1 MNWGIG
7 HATRCIPIINQ
18 LLKLNFNP
26 IIASDGDAL
35 LLLQKE
41 FPFIKTIELPSYHIQ
56 YPKNGK
62 FLKWKLL
69 LDSLR
74 IIRAIRKEKK
84 KTQEIVAQ
92 ENISGIISD
101 NRYGVYSKGIP
112 SVFIT
117 HQLTVLSGNTSFIS
131 SKIQQK
137 LIQKFD
143 ECWIPDV
150 DLELNFSGNLSK
162 SKNVI
167 NSKYLGLLSR
177 FQKEQLEIKYDLIVL
192 LSGVET
198 ARKRLE
204 VKLTQQLSRYNGTVL
219 FVKGQ
224 LEENQKH
231 KVIGNSTYVNFLLSH
246 ELEKAING
254 SKLIIARSGYS
265 TIMDLAI
272 LEKKAFFIP
281 TTGQYEQEYLAS
293 YLEEIEAAPFSS
305 EKEFKI
311 EMLDRVVGY
320 KGLKY
325 DKININ
331 SELFDLFHRK

>member
-69 LDSLR
+69 LDSPR

-131 SKIQQK
+131 SKIQQN

-177 FQKEQLEIKYDLIVL
+177 FQKEQLEIKYDLLVL

-204 VKLTQQLSRYNGTVL
+204 VKLTQQLSSYNGTVL

>member
-1 MNWGIG
+1 LNWGIG

-143 ECWIPDV
+143 ECWIPDI

-177 FQKEQLEIKYDLIVL
+177 FKKEQLEIKYDLLVL

-204 VKLTQQLSRYNGTVL
+204 VKLTQQLSSYNGTVL

-331 SELFDLFHRK
+331 SELFDFFHRK

>member
-1 MNWGIG
+1 LNWGIG

-143 ECWIPDV
+143 ECWIPDI

-177 FQKEQLEIKYDLIVL
+177 FQKEQLEIKYDLLVL

-231 KVIGNSTYVNFLLSH
+231 KVIGNNTYINFLLSH

>member
-1 MNWGIG
+1 
-7 HATRCIPIINQ
+7 
-18 LLKLNFNP
+18 
-26 IIASDGDAL
+26 
-35 LLLQKE
+35 
-41 FPFIKTIELPSYHIQ
+41 
-56 YPKNGK
+56 
-62 FLKWKLL
+62 
-69 LDSLR
+69 
-74 IIRAIRKEKK
+74 
-84 KTQEIVAQ
+84 
-92 ENISGIISD
+92 
-101 NRYGVYSKGIP
+101 
-112 SVFIT
+112 
-117 HQLTVLSGNTSFIS
+117 
-131 SKIQQK
+131 
-137 LIQKFD
+137 
-143 ECWIPDV
+143 
-150 DLELNFSGNLSK
+150 
-162 SKNVI
+162 
-167 NSKYLGLLSR
+167 
-177 FQKEQLEIKYDLIVL
+177 
-192 LSGVET
+192 
-198 ARKRLE
+198 
-204 VKLTQQLSRYNGTVL
+204 VL